1 LKLNQLI
8 KDQHKLARCVKV
20 KPLQKQIR
28 TVAGADVSIRKEYL
42 FSWIGLF
49 SYPELEL
56 IESGYAK
63 LRETMPY
70 IPGFLSY
77 RELPVLVKAFKHMD
91 TKPDLVLV
99 DGQGIA
105 HPRGLGLGSHL
116 GVALGYPTIGC
127 AKSHL
132 YGAYTM
138 PGLTR
143 GSYRAMK
150 ADGRQIGIVLRTRD
164 NVKPVFV
171 SPGHRVDFDDCL
183 RVVLSVTPRY
193 RIPEP
198 IRYAH
203 KMAGLKARAA

>member
-1 LKLNQLI
+1 
-8 KDQHKLARCVKV
+8 
-20 KPLQKQIR
+20 
-28 TVAGADVSIRKEYL
+28 
-42 FSWIGLF
+42 
-49 SYPELEL
+49 
-56 IESGYAK
+56 
-63 LRETMPY
+63 
-70 IPGFLSY
+70 
-77 RELPVLVKAFKHMD
+77 
-91 TKPDLVLV
+91 
-99 DGQGIA
+99 
-105 HPRGLGLGSHL
+105 
-116 GVALGYPTIGC
+116 
-127 AKSHL
+127 
-132 YGAYTM
+132 M